1 MLRGSGARRDDPVDG
16 TLGEL
21 GLPSEQQATLQ
32 HFGEPS
38 LACMHQPPHMYRPL
52 RSLPAQ
58 IRIMLAPS
66 GHSMQGPSGVPV
78 PEPMDERSV
87 PSVTNELTPGDGAGI
102 VVPQGAALA
111 LANSLTGNNSWLLVP
126 V

>member
-1 MLRGSGARRDDPVDG
+1 
-16 TLGEL
+16 
-21 GLPSEQQATLQ
+21 
-32 HFGEPS
+32 
-38 LACMHQPPHMYRPL
+38 
-52 RSLPAQ
+52 
-58 IRIMLAPS
+58 
-66 GHSMQGPSGVPV
+66 MQGPSGVPV